1 MPKRLAITIAGAVS
15 LGSYEAGVLYEVLDA
30 IHQHNCV
37 PGTPDEERIEIDV
50 LTGASAGAMTAAI
63 VAQKMLYAADE
74 FRDPYDNPLY
84 NVWVKQI
91 NLVGLLNTT
100 NGGSPESESPLRSIF
115 SSNMVERIAAGS
127 LTARYESGEVP
138 PRVTHMAAAKSISLG
153 MTLTNLN
160 GVDYGYDMQP
170 NGKYIY
176 TQHEDQLTRVVSVGG
191 TDHREIWEE
200 IRDASVASGAY
211 PLAFRAKE
219 LERKRADYTKGNL
232 EPWTDD
238 PSRFTYTDGGV
249 LQNEPLGMAKKL
261 VNAIDGHWNNES
273 RFYLFVSPHGKSS
286 RADSHFREV
295 DADYFHMMKR
305 LSKVLLGQSEF
316 QDWITAVEMNEQIAL
331 MDARA
336 AELVQGLSSGELK
349 SGSLKRVA
357 DGLLKVLFQQ
367 PKRAGNGNRRVAKI
381 GTESLSDARRRIEH
395 QYKDEIALLGAG
407 TYSADAFRDT
417 VLAFETAA
425 NLGERD
431 YMRIYGIA
439 VSEELLA
446 GAELSAFLGFFD
458 QRYRDHDYDRGRMV
472 ARGVLTDPL
481 LSEPGEL
488 GPIRYS
494 PTRTNAIDTSLNGLL
509 LSHLSSEEQKVFRD
523 GMKKRVSEMVRDLIG
538 FWSYPAD
545 VVVIDPLMNAIL
557 NHLFRE

>member
-91 NLVGLLNTT
+91 NLMELLNTT

-127 LTARYESGEVP
+127 LTARYASGEVP

-219 LERKRADYTKGNL
+219 LERKRADYTKTNL

-261 VNAIDGHWNNES
+261 VNVIDGHWNNES

-357 DGLLKVLFQQ
+357 DGLLKVLFRQ
-367 PKRAGNGNRRVAKI
+367 PKHTGNGNRRVAKI
-381 GTESLSDARRRIEH
+381 GKESLSDARRRIEH
-395 QYKDEIALLGAG
+395 QYRDEIALLGAG

>member
-50 LTGASAGAMTAAI
+50 LTGASAGGMTAAI

-91 NLVGLLNTT
+91 DLKDLLNTT
-100 NGGSPESESPLRSIF
+100 NGGSPQSESPLRSIF
-115 SSNMVERIAAGS
+115 SSNMVERIAAET
-127 LTARYESGEVP
+127 LTKRYANGDPP

-170 NGKYIY
+170 NGKFIF
-176 TQHEDQLTRVVSVGG
+176 TRHEDQLTRVLSVGG
-191 TDHREIWEE
+191 TDNKEIWEE

-219 LERKRADYTKGNL
+219 LDRKRGDYTKGNL

-249 LQNEPLGMAKKL
+249 LQNEPLGMAKNL
-261 VNAIDGHWNNES
+261 VNAIDAHWNNDS
-273 RFYLFVSPHGKSS
+273 RFYLFVSPHGRNSN
-286 RADSHFREV
+286 ADQTFREEN
-295 DADYFHMMKR
+295 ADYFHMMKR
-305 LSKVLLGQSEF
+305 LAKVLLGQSEF

-336 AELVQGLSSGELK
+336 AELVEGLRSGELR

-367 PKRAGNGNRRVAKI
+367 PKRAGNRRVAKI
-381 GTESLSDARRRIEH
+381 STETLSDARRRIEH
-395 QYKDEIALLGAG
+395 QYKDEIAVLGAG

-472 ARGVLTDPL
+472 ARSVLTDPV

-494 PTRTNAIDTSLNGLL
+494 PTRTNPIDTSLNGLL
-509 LSHLSSEEQKVFRD
+509 LSQLPIEEQQVFRD
-523 GMKKRVSEMVRDLIG
+523 GVKKRVSEMVRDLIG

>member
-91 NLVGLLNTT
+91 NLVELLNTT

-127 LTARYESGEVP
+127 LTARYASGEVP

-219 LERKRADYTKGNL
+219 LERKRADYTKSNL

-367 PKRAGNGNRRVAKI
+367 PKHAGNGNRRVAKI

-395 QYKDEIALLGAG
+395 QYREEIALLGAG

-417 VLAFETAA
+417 VLAFETVA

-523 GMKKRVSEMVRDLIG
+523 GVKKRVSEMVRDLIG

>member
-219 LERKRADYTKGNL
+219 LERKRADYTKSNL

-367 PKRAGNGNRRVAKI
+367 PKRVGNGNRRVAKI

-509 LSHLSSEEQKVFRD
+509 LSHLSSEEQKMFRD

>member
-50 LTGASAGAMTAAI
+50 LTGASAGGMTAAI
-63 VAQKMLYAADE
+63 VAQKMLYAANE

-91 NLVGLLNTT
+91 DLVGLLDTK

-115 SSNMVERIAAGS
+115 SSNMVERIAAES
-127 LTARYESGEVP
+127 LTKRYANGEPP

-170 NGKYIY
+170 NGKFVF
-176 TQHEDQLTRVVSVGG
+176 TRHEDQLTRVLSVGG
-191 TDHREIWEE
+191 TDNKEIWEE

-219 LERKRADYTKGNL
+219 LDRRRGDYTKGNL
-232 EPWTDD
+232 EPWIDD

-249 LQNEPLGMAKKL
+249 LQNEPLGMAKNL
-261 VNAIDGHWNNES
+261 VNAIDQHWNNDS
-273 RFYLFVSPHGKSS
+273 RFYLFVSPHGRNSS
-286 RADSHFREV
+286 ADWNFREEN
-295 DADYFHMMKR
+295 ADYFHMMKR
-305 LSKVLLGQSEF
+305 LAKVLLGQSEF

-336 AELVQGLSSGELK
+336 TELMEGLRSGELK

-367 PKRAGNGNRRVAKI
+367 PKRAGNRHVAKI
-381 GTESLSDARRRIEH
+381 ATETLSDARRRIEH
-395 QYKDEIALLGAG
+395 QYKEEIALLGEG

-458 QRYRDHDYDRGRMV
+458 QRYRVHDYDRGRMV
-472 ARGVLTDPL
+472 ARGVLTDPM

-494 PTRTNAIDTSLNGLL
+494 PTRTNPIDTSLNGLL
-509 LSHLSSEEQKVFRD
+509 LSELSSEEQQLFRD
-523 GMKKRVSEMVRDLIG
+523 GVKKRVSEMVRDLIG

>member
-115 SSNMVERIAAGS
+115 SSNMVERIAANS
-127 LTARYESGEVP
+127 LTARYASEEVP

-170 NGKYIY
+170 NGRYIY

-238 PSRFTYTDGGV
+238 PMRFTYTDGGV

-261 VNAIDGHWNNES
+261 VNAIDAHWNNDS

-336 AELVQGLSSGELK
+336 TELVQGLSSGELK

-395 QYKDEIALLGAG
+395 QYKEEIALLGAG

-425 NLGERD
+425 NLGARD

>member
-50 LTGASAGAMTAAI
+50 LTGASAGGMTAAI

-91 NLVGLLNTT
+91 DLKDLLNTT
-100 NGGSPESESPLRSIF
+100 NGLSPESESPLRSIF
-115 SSNMVERIAAGS
+115 SSNMVERIAADT
-127 LTARYESGEVP
+127 LTKRYASGEVP
-138 PRVTHMAAAKSISLG
+138 PRVTHMASAKSISLG

-170 NGKYIY
+170 NGKFIF
-176 TQHEDQLTRVVSVGG
+176 TQHEDQLTRVLSVGG
-191 TDHREIWEE
+191 TDNKEIWEE

-219 LERKRADYTKGNL
+219 IDRKRGDYTKLNL

-249 LQNEPLGMAKKL
+249 LQNEPLGMAKNL
-261 VNAIDGHWNNES
+261 VNAIDAHWNNES
-273 RFYLFVSPHGKSS
+273 RFYLFVSPHGRNSS
-286 RADSHFREV
+286 ADWNFREEN
-295 DADYFHMMKR
+295 ADYFHMMKR
-305 LSKVLLGQSEF
+305 LAKVLLGQSEF

-336 AELVQGLSSGELK
+336 TELVEGLRSGELK

-357 DGLLKVLFQQ
+357 DGLLNVLFQQ
-367 PKRAGNGNRRVAKI
+367 PKRAGNRRVAKI
-381 GTESLSDARRRIEH
+381 PTETLSDARRRIEH
-395 QYKDEIALLGAG
+395 QYQEEIAILGEA

-417 VLAFETAA
+417 VLALETAA

-472 ARGVLTDPL
+472 ARGVLTDPV

-509 LSHLSSEEQKVFRD
+509 LSQLPIEEQQVFRD
-523 GMKKRVSEMVRDLIG
+523 GVKRRVSEMVRDLIG

>member
-1 MPKRLAITIAGAVS
+1 
-15 LGSYEAGVLYEVLDA
+15 
-30 IHQHNCV
+30 
-37 PGTPDEERIEIDV
+37 
-50 LTGASAGAMTAAI
+50 MTAAI

-91 NLVGLLNTT
+91 NLVELLNTA
-100 NGGSPESESPLRSIF
+100 NGGSPASESALRSIF
-115 SSNMVERIAAGS
+115 SSNMVERIAAET
-127 LTARYESGEVP
+127 LTGRYANGEVP

-170 NGKYIY
+170 NGKFIF
-176 TQHEDQLTRVVSVGG
+176 TRHEDQLTRVLSVGG
-191 TDHREIWEE
+191 TDNKEIWEE

-211 PLAFRAKE
+211 PLAFRTKE
-219 LERKRADYTKGNL
+219 LDRKRADYTKGNL
-232 EPWTDD
+232 EPWSED
-238 PSRFTYTDGGV
+238 PARFTYTDGGV
-249 LQNEPLGMAKKL
+249 LQNEPLGMAKNL
-261 VNAIDGHWNNES
+261 VNAIDAHWNNDS
-273 RFYLFVSPHGKSS
+273 RFYLFVSPHGKNSS
-286 RADSHFREV
+286 ADSTFHEV

-305 LSKVLLGQSEF
+305 LAKVLLGQSEF

-331 MDARA
+331 LDARA
-336 AELVQGLSSGELK
+336 TELVEALRSGELK
-349 SGSLKRVA
+349 SASVKRTA
-357 DGLLKVLFQQ
+357 DGLLKVLFKQ
-367 PKRAGNGNRRVAKI
+367 PKRAGSRRAAKI
-381 GTESLSDARRRIEH
+381 GEETLSDARLRIEH
-395 QYKDEIALLGAG
+395 QYMEEIAALGPG
-407 TYSADAFRDT
+407 SYSADAFRDT

-425 NLGERD
+425 NLGQRD

-458 QRYRDHDYDRGRMV
+458 RRYRDHDYDRGRMV
-472 ARGVLTDPL
+472 ARGVLTDPVM
-481 LSEPGEL
+481 SEPGEL

-509 LSHLSSEEQKVFRD
+509 LSDVPTEVQQVFRD
-523 GMKKRVSEMVRDLIG
+523 GVKKRVSEMVRDLIG

-557 NHLFRE
+557 NHLFREY

>member
-30 IHQHNCV
+30 IHQHNIV
-37 PGTPDEERIEIDV
+37 PGTPDREKIEIDV
-50 LTGASAGAMTAAI
+50 LTGASSGGMTAAI
-63 VAQKMLYAADE
+63 VAHKMLYAADE
-74 FRDPYDNPLY
+74 FRGPYDNPLY

-91 NLVGLLNTT
+91 NLADLLNTVDDE
-100 NGGSPESESPLRSIF
+100 SPESESALRSIF
-115 SSNMVERIAAGS
+115 SSNMVERIAAETLLG
-127 LTARYESGEVP
+127 RYETEQFP
-138 PRVTHMAAAKSISLG
+138 APITHMAAARSISLG

-170 NGKYIY
+170 TGKFIF
-176 TQHEDQLTRVVSVGG
+176 TRHEDQITRLLSVDG
-191 TDHREIWEE
+191 TDKKEIWEE
-200 IRDASVASGAY
+200 IRNAAVASGAY

-219 LERKRADYTKGNL
+219 LDRRRADYTKRNL

-249 LQNEPLGMAKKL
+249 LQNEPLGLAKKL
-261 VNAIDGHWNNES
+261 VNAIDHHWYNDS
-273 RFYLFVSPHGKSS
+273 RFYLFVSPHGKNSS
-286 RADSHFREV
+286 ADSSFREV
-295 DADYFHMMKR
+295 NTDYFHMMKR
-305 LSKVLLGQSEF
+305 LAKVLLGQSEF

-331 MDARA
+331 LDARA
-336 AELVQGLSSGELK
+336 REIAEKLRSGELEN
-349 SGSLKRVA
+349 SALKRIA
-357 DGLLKVLFQQ
+357 DDLLKVLFQQ
-367 PKRAGNGNRRVAKI
+367 PGSLDKKRVAKI
-381 GTESLSDARRRIEH
+381 GDESLDKARTRIEH
-395 QYKDEIALLGAG
+395 QYKEEIAELGAE
-407 TYSADAFRDT
+407 SDNAVAFRDT
-417 VLAFETAA
+417 VLVLETAA

-472 ARGVLTDPL
+472 ARAALTDPVM
-481 LSEPGEL
+481 SEPGEL
-488 GPIRYS
+488 GPIRYT
-494 PTRTNAIDTSLNGLL
+494 PMHTNDIDTSLNGLL
-509 LSHLSSEEQKVFRD
+509 LSHLSNEEQLVFRE
-523 GMKKRVSEMVRDLIG
+523 GVKKRVNEMVRDLIG

-545 VVVIDPLMNAIL
+545 VVVIDPIMNAIL

>member
-127 LTARYESGEVP
+127 LTARYSSEEVP

-238 PSRFTYTDGGV
+238 PMRFTYTDGGV

-395 QYKDEIALLGAG
+395 QYKEEIALLGAG

-425 NLGERD
+425 NLGARD

-509 LSHLSSEEQKVFRD
+509 LSHLSSEEQQVFRN
-523 GMKKRVSEMVRDLIG
+523 GVKKRVSEMVRDLIG

>member
-91 NLVGLLNTT
+91 NLMELLNTT

-127 LTARYESGEVP
+127 LTARYASGEVP

-191 TDHREIWEE
+191 TDHREIWDE

-219 LERKRADYTKGNL
+219 LERKRADYTKTNL

-261 VNAIDGHWNNES
+261 VNVIDGHWNNES

-357 DGLLKVLFQQ
+357 DGLLKVLFRQ
-367 PKRAGNGNRRVAKI
+367 PKHTGNGNRRVAKI
-381 GTESLSDARRRIEH
+381 GKESLSDARRRIEH
-395 QYKDEIALLGAG
+395 QYRDEIALLGAG

>member
-37 PGTPDEERIEIDV
+37 PGTPDEDRIEIDV

-127 LTARYESGEVP
+127 LTARYASGEVP

-336 AELVQGLSSGELK
+336 TELVQGLSSGELK

-395 QYKDEIALLGAG
+395 QYKEEIALLGAG